1 MFDLSIVI
9 PTCNRADLLERSLR
23 ALADTVRC
31 RFEVIVVDGASG
43 DHTVDVLN
51 RAADRLGDR
60 LKVIAEPRRAGFV
73 RAANRGFR
81 AAAGRH
87 MTWLNDDARPLPG
100 ALDLAVDALDAAPA
114 DLGFLALFHRW
125 HSPRNVAFEARHQ
138 GRAYQVCH
146 VRGTLYANF
155 CVGRRATYERLGL
168 FDERYYFYAADPDL
182 SLKAWHAG
190 LRVVPLAGAYVEH
203 DEHEDDR
210 RSADA
215 DRGRLD
221 NARLFDKWDLPPR
234 NPDRNDFDPA
244 RPCTLRGL
252 RTGQDA
258 AAA

>member
-1 MFDLSIVI
+1 MRDLSIVI
-9 PTCNRADLLERSLR
+9 PTYNRAALLERSLR
-23 ALADTVRC
+23 SLHRTVGC
-31 RFEVIVVDGASG
+31 DFEVIVVDGASTDG
-43 DHTVDVLN
+43 TVDVLT
-51 RAADRLGDR
+51 RSADLLGGR
-60 LKVIAEPRRAGFV
+60 LKVIAEPTRQGFV

-81 AAAGRH
+81 AATGRH
-87 MTWLNDDARPLPG
+87 MTWLNDDARPLSG
-100 ALDLAVDALDAAPA
+100 ALDTAVDAMDAAPA

-125 HSPRNVAFEARHQ
+125 HSPNNVAHEAWHN

-155 CVGRRATYERLGL
+155 CVGRRATFERLGL

-190 LRVVPLAGAYVEH
+190 LRVVPLVGAYVEH

-210 RSADA
+210 RAADA
-215 DRGRLD
+215 DRGRQD
-221 NARLFDKWDLPPR
+221 NERLFAKWDLPPR

-252 RTGQDA
+252 RAGHEA
-258 AAA
+258 AA